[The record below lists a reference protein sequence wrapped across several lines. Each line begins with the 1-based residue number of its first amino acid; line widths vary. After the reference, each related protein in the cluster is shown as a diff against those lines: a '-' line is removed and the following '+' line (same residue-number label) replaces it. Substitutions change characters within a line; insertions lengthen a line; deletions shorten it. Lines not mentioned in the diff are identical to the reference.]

1 MDSVWTPARINAMW
15 IGTVICAIVA
25 GLVGVLYGAWAI
37 FQPFPQT
44 NIGPVSAYVIGAVV
58 LCLVAGWQIGKR
70 ALMVEKGYGDPGWT
84 VPVILV
90 ALAVGSMGIWS
101 ASLSASVHTPEA
113 SISRLVQTPAPSQ
126 AAPLAPSLSQEQTDI
141 ISKSCGGGQYRSC
154 ASEAS
159 RDATLSLG
167 QYKVAKE
174 LCLGYQGM
182 SDQTAQTAF
191 SRCRREIWNVQG
203 IKMTFQQNIQ
213 SACDRA
219 AAYVAKMPVDQQAD
233 AELLRCD
240 AIALAFINTQPATWE
255 NEPPGV

>member
-90 ALAVGSMGIWS
+90 ALAAGCMGIWS
-101 ASLSASVHTPEA
+101 ASLAASVHTPEA
-113 SISRLVQTPAPSQ
+113 SANRPVQAPVPSQ
-126 AAPLAPSLSQEQTDI
+126 AAPLAPLLSPEQADI

-159 RDATLSLG
+159 REATLSLG

-182 SDQTAQTAF
+182 SGQTAQTAF

-203 IKMTFQQNIQ
+203 IKTTFQQNIQ

-219 AAYVAKMPVDQQAD
+219 AAYVDKMPVDQRAD

-240 AIALAFINTQPATWE
+240 AIAPAFINTRPTTWE
-255 NEPPGV
+255 NEPAGV